1 MIMLFT
7 CFAVPVFRCK
17 GLIKLRRR
25 LTFRNK
31 CKSAAARIEMP
42 RYAHVEIAAVS
53 AYSANAMGYTPMCG
67 GGVSL
72 AYADYTPQRTDTLN

>member
-1 MIMLFT
+1 
-7 CFAVPVFRCK
+7 
-17 GLIKLRRR
+17 
-25 LTFRNK
+25 
-31 CKSAAARIEMP
+31 MP
-42 RYAHVEIAAVS
+42 RYAHAEIAVVS